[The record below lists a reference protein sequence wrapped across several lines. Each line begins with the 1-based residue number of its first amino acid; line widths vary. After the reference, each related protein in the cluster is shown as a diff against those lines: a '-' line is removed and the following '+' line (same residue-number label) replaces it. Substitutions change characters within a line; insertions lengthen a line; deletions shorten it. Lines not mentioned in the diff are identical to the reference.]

1 MEGYVM
7 KKTFLVFALTVASA
21 FGIQAQAQDSVDV
34 TFYFKPI
41 DNPTSVFLPG
51 EFNNWG
57 NNDNTGV
64 IPPSD
69 PSKMTENIATGIWW
83 KTVRLQVGGMTG
95 GGIPGAY
102 QYKFNENGNSW
113 LSDPLNPRQNA
124 ANNGNSILYINSPTI
139 EYLLPNSTFGIIGQ
153 QHLIISAYVFPS
165 LAAQVD
171 TTSIEIWIDSVAY
184 AISPSDYNHATD
196 LVSFTP
202 STPLGNGSHK
212 IKISVQHWGGSFVS
226 DSASFTVLAG
236 PIQILNQS
244 GYTTVKDSVV
254 IIGAVEDVRISSAQI
269 VHSGTDSETVSIT
282 AGKFS
287 KSFALSDSVN
297 TFRAVTKDSTGA
309 TIVSSQYVITRFIN
323 HSPTAVISFLPGG
336 GSMTL
341 SAANSS
347 DPDSQ
352 LTASLIFLWSVD
364 PSNPAAVA
372 GVAGSTAKSI
382 VITTPTTAGEYYF
395 GLVATDANGSDTTR
409 SYFTVNADG
418 SVTVPAVNSNPQWVK
433 MGRIYELFFNS
444 FTPQQTI
451 NAAAQ
456 KLDYLKNLGVNILWI
471 MPVMTNAQPI
481 DNGPGPG
488 YNIVDFYNVAPQ
500 YGTNADFKNFVQ
512 QAHQRGLKVILDV
525 TPNHTSSDH
534 PFVENARLFT
544 TNSFYWPFYE
554 HQEITN
560 SNYQPLISEAITSD
574 GFVYYSSFSD
584 EILNYNWSDVDARAY
599 MIGVY
604 TWWVKQMGLD
614 GYRFDVYWGPH
625 DRANGGNGGEQ
636 EMGVPVR
643 GAIKHVKPD
652 VLILGETFATGVG
665 TETYYGDDNGGLDA
679 AYDWNLFHNVIQ
691 PYAVSFS
698 TLNNYVTNFG
708 SNDTM
713 GFLPGPHALF
723 MRFLENHDETRI
735 AALYGSYA
743 KTMPMGTMIFTVP
756 GIPMIYSGQEV
767 GYGLGI
773 TNTSIDTRRSIIDWN
788 SAGKALLTPHYQRL
802 EWIRATF
809 PAFSTQSMVV
819 LPLSAAAG
827 SMYAY
832 TRPLLDQN
840 GIAVENFNNFS
851 ATASITLST
860 NNVYISG
867 GPVNGK
873 TYYLNDVYNDTAY
886 QASFYSGT
894 LTMSTTLPAYGSA
907 VYILAD
913 SVIHMT
919 VPTLTSVVV
928 QPQQSVPLTFTLSQN
943 FPNPFNPSTTIQYSI
958 PHASKVTLK
967 VYDILGRVV
976 ATLVNEQK
984 NAGTYSAEFDGKSL
998 SSGVYYYR
1006 LTANNNTD
1014 VKRMLLL
1021 K

>member
-1 MEGYVM
+1 M
-7 KKTFLVFALTVASA
+7 KKTVLMFAITVASA
-21 FGIQAQAQDSVDV
+21 FTMMAQSTDSVDV
-34 TFYFKPI
+34 TFYYKPI

-57 NNDNTGV
+57 PNSSGV
-64 IPPSD
+64 ISASAS
-69 PSKMTENIATGIWW
+69 SKMTKDTSTGIWW
-83 KTVRLQVGGMTG
+83 KTVRLRVGGNI
-95 GGIPGAY
+95 GGIWAGAY
-102 QYKFNENGNSW
+102 EYKFNENGTSW
-113 LSDPLNPRQNA
+113 SSDPLNPRQDAN
-124 ANNGNSILYINSPTI
+124 NNGNSILYVNSPTI
-139 EYLLPNSTFGIIGQ
+139 EYLLPNSTSGVVGL
-153 QHLIISAYVFPS
+153 QHPTISAYVFPS
-165 LAAQVD
+165 MSAGVD
-171 TTSIEIWIDSVAY
+171 TNSIEIWVDSTAY
-184 AISPSDYNHATD
+184 AVPSSDYNHATD
-196 LVSFTP
+196 LLSFTP
-202 STPLGNGSHK
+202 SAPLENGNHK

-236 PIQILNQS
+236 AIQILNQS

-254 IIGAVEDVRISSAQI
+254 INGSVEDIRISSAQI
-269 VHSGTDSETVSIT
+269 VHNGTDSETVSIT

-287 KSFALSDSVN
+287 KTFALSDSMN

-309 TIVSSQYVITRFIN
+309 TIISSQYVITRFIN
-323 HSPTAVISFLPGG
+323 HSPNAVISFLTSGT
-336 GSMTL
+336 SITL
-341 SAANSS
+341 SSANSS

-352 LTASLIFLWSVD
+352 QTASLTFLWSTD
-364 PSNPAAVA
+364 PNNPETIS
-372 GVAGSTAKSI
+372 GVNGSTAKSI
-382 VITTPTTAGEYYF
+382 VITAPKTIGEYYF
-395 GLVATDANGSDTTR
+395 GLIAADLQGNKDTTR
-409 SYFTVNADG
+409 SYFTVNPDG
-418 SVTVPAVNSNPQWVK
+418 STTIPAINSNPQWVK

-456 KLDYLKNLGVNILWI
+456 QLDYLQKLGVNILWI
-471 MPVMTNAQPI
+471 MPVMKNNQPI

-488 YNIVDFYNVAPQ
+488 YNIVDFYTVAPQ

-525 TPNHTSSDH
+525 TPNHTSYNH
-534 PFVENARLFT
+534 PFVQDARLYT
-544 TNSFYWPFYE
+544 TNSFYWTFYQ

-560 SNYQPLISEAITSD
+560 PNYQPLISEAITTD

-584 EILNYNWSDVDARAY
+584 EILNYNWSDADARAY

-604 TWWVKQMGLD
+604 SWWVKEMGLD

-625 DRANGGNGGEQ
+625 DRANGGNGGDQ

-643 GAIKHVKPD
+643 GAIKHIKPD
-652 VLILGETFATGVG
+652 VFILGETYATGVG
-665 TETYYGDDNGGLDA
+665 TETSYADDNGGLDA

-691 PYAVSFS
+691 PFNVSS
-698 TLNNYVTNFG
+698 PTLNNNVTNYG
-708 SNDTM
+708 ADDTM
-713 GFLPGPHALF
+713 GFVPGPHACF

-735 AALYGSYA
+735 AVLYGSYA

-767 GYGLGI
+767 GYGLGV
-773 TNTSIDTRRSIIDWN
+773 TDPNVDTRRSIIDWN

-819 LPLSAAAG
+819 LPISVAAG

-851 ATASITLST
+851 ATTSITLST

-867 GPVNGK
+867 GPINGK

-919 VPTLTSVVV
+919 VPVLTSVAV
-928 QPQQSVPLTFTLSQN
+928 QPQPSGPLTFTLNQN
-943 FPNPFNPSTTIQYSI
+943 FPNPFNPTTTIQYSI
-958 PHASKVTLK
+958 PHASKVTLR